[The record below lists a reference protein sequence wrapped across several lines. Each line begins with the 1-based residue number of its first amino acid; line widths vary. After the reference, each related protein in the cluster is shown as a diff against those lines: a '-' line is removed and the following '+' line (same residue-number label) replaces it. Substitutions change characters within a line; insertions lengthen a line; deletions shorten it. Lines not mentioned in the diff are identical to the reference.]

1 MHFLKILSQ
10 TFLFLLLSR
19 VREVFVRTV
28 LHLSFLFLQS
38 LMPVI
43 IHSFY
48 YSFFSC
54 SLLNM
59 CLYVCTCTNL
69 YTVYLYYHC
78 HSGLYH
84 ICFFFCATILP
95 RNWTCVSYV
104 SCFGRRVLYHWNTV
118 SLLGFGRGLARGTTS
133 SLHTLLEWGRLVYWG
148 ELVFLSGPACG

>member
-1 MHFLKILSQ
+1 MWIEDKLEKWKRIKTNFFDKQMENIFFPLGSFHMILIQELLSGMHFLKILSK

-69 YTVYLYYHC
+69 YTVYLYHHC

-84 ICFFFCATILP
+84 ICFFFCAVERKTGQE
-95 RNWTCVSYV
+95 N
-104 SCFGRRVLYHWNTV
+104 
-118 SLLGFGRGLARGTTS
+118 
-133 SLHTLLEWGRLVYWG
+133 
-148 ELVFLSGPACG
+148 